1 MKKFFLKTALLLI
14 ILLPVACEIT
24 LPYDNGNTNIDISVN
39 ALYTPDTTVSIL
51 VAKTL
56 SPATA
61 NIYSKDPI
69 SNANVEMTVNDGQPQ
84 TLAYDDSTRT
94 YISNYQ
100 CRPNDNIRLNITVEN
115 LHPAACEIT
124 VPNNPQIKILS
135 FKKQYSPQPGSVRQ
149 GRCRCRGL
157 SAGPL
162 ICKRLK
168 YMFLLF

>member
-39 ALYTPDTTVSIL
+39 ALYTPDTTVSVL

-69 SNANVEMTVNDGQPQ
+69 SNANVEMTVNRKLLPTTTLPEHISAITNAGQ
-84 TLAYDDSTRT
+84 TTT
-94 YISNYQ
+94 
-100 CRPNDNIRLNITVEN
+100 
-115 LHPAACEIT
+115 
-124 VPNNPQIKILS
+124 
-135 FKKQYSPQPGSVRQ
+135 SV
-149 GRCRCRGL
+149 
-157 SAGPL
+157 
-162 ICKRLK
+162 
-168 YMFLLF
+168 